1 MDILYIP
8 KDVWAVDKVSKK
20 KFIHSYKR
28 RGVAYISYIPKEVY
42 RWYGRRQVHIHS
54 KEYICLK
61 YFSNIVINT
70 LMCVLCC
77 CCI

>member
-28 RGVAYISYIPKEVY
+28 SGVAYISYIPKEV
-42 RWYGRRQVHIHS
+42 
-54 KEYICLK
+54 
-61 YFSNIVINT
+61 
-70 LMCVLCC
+70 
-77 CCI
+77 